1 RMCLECRK
9 ARSRVAAQSRRE
21 KESQLFRELEALLPL
36 ASYEADQ
43 LDKASIIRVT
53 ISYLHLRALLDIP
66 DSTAEES
73 VMHPISETQGELTE
87 PIEKWFLE
95 TLEGFLLLMSL
106 SGKIIFI
113 TKDVVSHIGIKQMDL
128 IGRSLFDF
136 IHPSDHKE
144 IKEILTRIIGRE
156 DQEKCEV
163 FFRIKGAVKNMLTP
177 WQVIHCTG
185 NKKLSSFQ
193 GTSYLLLLCRSLPV
207 QKIIEMEAHL
217 NFKTFLSIH
226 EPDMKFTYCHSGVLE
241 LTGFSDIELYGQ
253 SVYQYYHPSDCQ
265 HIFKAHLCLF
275 SKGQVYTG
283 KYRLLQK
290 HGGYVWVETDATV
303 VYDVRTGKPERIVCI
318 NYILSE
324 VEFPD
329 VVLSLEQT
337 QCLLNS
343 LHPPNTT
350 GTHNKTNQV
359 TSTTTGERTSFVAS
373 LCESGKLYY
382 NRQTNSYTEILQR
395 TALCG
400 SFSDDV
406 YDLDLESLA
415 PYIPTHEEDFH
426 LTPYLDGVAHDSVL
440 SRHPHFLSETWLTLD
455 QKLHTDSEA
464 VCFHRYVSDRSCLQM
479 CRSYPLFF
487 FFLQHSCACSSLCRL
502 NKNPML
508 ISSSQCQDIAHTVNT
523 KQERLKSQISV
534 PERKTNHWT
543 DVSQHLTKMS
553 SENFEPVHL
562 AYKYAELSWCPQGS
576 SVQDSN
582 HSTEETPSVFI
593 SLPVLSGSKA
603 AASPELTMGSSSRMV
618 VEAVANFTK
627 QKIKMIN
634 AFQKL
639 TVLQPTLSSMS
650 ESEPPAPS
658 RSASC
663 SKSCPN
669 CT

>member
-1 RMCLECRK
+1 MFSLPRKADSYVSRKFCTESKKRVRMCLECRK

-21 KESQLFRELEALLPL
+21 KESQLFRELSALLPL
-36 ASYEADQ
+36 APYEADQ

-73 VMHPISETQGELTE
+73 VMHPISETQGELPE

-106 SGKIIFI
+106 CGKIIFI

-163 FFRIKGAVKNMLTP
+163 FLRIKGAVKNMLTP

-185 NKKLSSFQ
+185 NKKSSSFQ

-318 NYILSE
+318 NYILSG

-343 LHPPNTT
+343 LQPPNTT
-350 GTHNKTNQV
+350 GTHNETNQV

-373 LCESGKLYY
+373 PCESD
-382 NRQTNSYTEILQR
+382 RQTNSYTEILQR

-464 VCFHRYVSDRSCLQM
+464 VCFHR
-479 CRSYPLFF
+479 
-487 FFLQHSCACSSLCRL
+487 L

-523 KQERLKSQISV
+523 KQEQLKSQISV

-553 SENFEPVHL
+553 SENFDEREVWKWSPGYAEPVHL

-582 HSTEETPSVFI
+582 HNTEETPSVLI
-593 SLPVLSGSKA
+593 SLPVLSRWECEVNAPLGPTSRLLQGT
-603 AASPELTMGSSSRMV
+603 ELT
-618 VEAVANFTK
+618 N
-627 QKIKMIN
+627 
-634 AFQKL
+634 
-639 TVLQPTLSSMS
+639 VLDQVTSGV
-650 ESEPPAPS
+650 
-658 RSASC
+658 C
-663 SKSCPN
+663 WF
-669 CT
+669 